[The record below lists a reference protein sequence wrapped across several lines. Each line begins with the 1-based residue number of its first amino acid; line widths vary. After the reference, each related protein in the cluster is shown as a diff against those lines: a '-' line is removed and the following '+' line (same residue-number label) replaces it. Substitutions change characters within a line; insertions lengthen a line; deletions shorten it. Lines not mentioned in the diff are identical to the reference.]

1 METTIQNGKQADL
14 CRRNSILFLNDQLRI
29 HGIGGKIMLTHG
41 ISSLEEGRVGEI
53 IQAMRGYT
61 AWDKSN
67 DPYGE
72 HDFGIIKL
80 AEPEQ
85 TVYFK
90 IDYYDERMEFGSE
103 DPADPEKTTRVLTL
117 MLAEEY

>member
-1 METTIQNGKQADL
+1 MKEIELLDGAVANE
-14 CRRNSILFLNDQLRI
+14 RRNRIAMLNDHFRMT
-29 HGIGGKIMLTHG
+29 GVGGKIMLTQG
-41 ISSLEEGRVGEI
+41 VTSLGEGMVANI
-53 IQAMRGYT
+53 ITTMQQYT
-61 AWDKSN
+61 DWSKDN

-80 AEPEQ
+80 DDSQ
-85 TVYFK
+85 KVYFK
-90 IDYYDERMEFGSE
+90 IDYYDERLEFGSD